1 MTKETAFLVDQFI
14 LEVGEGRMP
23 RVGSPERE
31 AYEEFR
37 KEESAKA
44 WASERL
50 LSIRAHLAA
59 ASNTQEHQWS
69 VGRSKPYLL
78 DYTE

>member
-50 LSIRAHLAA
+50 LSIRAQLAA
-59 ASNTQEHQWS
+59 ASNTSWS
-69 VGRSKPYLL
+69 AGRQKPFLL
-78 DYTE
+78 DYTQD